1 MLLSRIIIKAF
12 KKWYN
17 ISRDVVT
24 YVQRYVVGKIKEI
37 LKIVIAESCCCK
49 FNFSLHCDVNGNH
62 LVDPFQT
69 HIEPF

>member
-1 MLLSRIIIKAF
+1 M
-12 KKWYN
+12 
-17 ISRDVVT
+17 
-24 YVQRYVVGKIKEI
+24 YVVGKIKEI

-69 HIEPF
+69 HIFCVLNERAHRKSNKLFFTLFI